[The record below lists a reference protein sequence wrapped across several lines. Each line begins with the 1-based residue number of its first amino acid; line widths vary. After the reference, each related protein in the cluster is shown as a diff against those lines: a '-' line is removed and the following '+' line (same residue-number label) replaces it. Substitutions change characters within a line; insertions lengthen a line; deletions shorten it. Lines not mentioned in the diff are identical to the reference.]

1 MMNEKQNAYK
11 LLVIESAEQ
20 IARLAALAN
29 EIWTEHYA
37 GIIGS
42 EQTRYMLDNF
52 QSSDAITTDIR
63 DKGYRYT
70 VAEIDGRW
78 LGYSATVLHSEDVLF
93 LSKLYVHKASRGL
106 GIGRVLFA
114 DAADQ
119 ARRAGCISIELTVN
133 RHNKDS
139 VAVYK
144 HLGCKLLREQRVDIG
159 QGFFMDDFVFRCP
172 LN

>member
-1 MMNEKQNAYK
+1 MKIKRNASK

-20 IARLAALAN
+20 IARLAELAN

-42 EQTRYMLDNF
+42 EQTRYMLDSF
-52 QSSDAITTDIR
+52 QSRGAITTDIR

-70 VAEIDGRW
+70 VAEINGRW
-78 LGYSATVLHSEDVLF
+78 LGYSATVVHSQDVLF
-93 LSKLYVHKASRGL
+93 LSKLYVHKENRGS
-106 GIGRVLFA
+106 GIGRALFA
-114 DAADQ
+114 DVADQ
-119 ARRAGCISIELTVN
+119 ARRAGCKSIELTVN

-139 VAVYK
+139 VAVYE
-144 HLGCKLLREQRVDIG
+144 HLGCILLREQRVDIG
-159 QGFFMDDFVFRCP
+159 QGFFMDDFVFSCP